1 MKSLHRYLFLIL
13 IINLSCFMISCK
25 NSKKQNTIGYG
36 KMPKADTIPVSQDSL
51 YKISYNEIL
60 GMIEEKSP
68 VSFKRA
74 VFLLEWAYL
83 NGKPDYQKFCT
94 EITKHA
100 DNLKRFIRQKGIGQ
114 YRTAGNYALF
124 EFFTKPNWMN
134 GNKPYTYDFE
144 DFTGREDYT
153 KIFITKLMQTQTG
166 QSRSLPIFY
175 KILADE
181 IGSEAYLAQAP
192 NHLYI
197 KHPGEDNRWVNI
209 ELTNGHF
216 ASDPYIISS
225 MNISAEAIRNK
236 IYMDAMSEK
245 QNIAFLL
252 YELGNGYENL
262 YGYTP
267 FVLQCY
273 NKSLQYY
280 PHNLPALMEKHNAL
294 RTIGLEYIK
303 KNGEK
308 TDEFLRANHKEF
320 KVTQKKIEALGYRE
334 MTEQQYS
341 KWLNDME
348 AEKNK
353 QRTQNNTDSK
363 L

>member
-1 MKSLHRYLFLIL
+1 MGL
-13 IINLSCFMISCK
+13 
-25 NSKKQNTIGYG
+25 
-36 KMPKADTIPVSQDSL
+36 
-51 YKISYNEIL
+51 
-60 GMIEEKSP
+60 
-68 VSFKRA
+68 FKRKTG
-74 VFLLEWAYL
+74 L
-83 NGKPDYQKFCT
+83 PKFCT

-134 GNKPYTYDFE
+134 GNKTYTYDFE

-153 KIFITKLMQTQTG
+153 KIFITKLMQTHTG
-166 QSRSLPIFY
+166 QCRSLPVFY
-175 KILADE
+175 KILADK

-209 ELTNGHF
+209 ELKNGHF

-245 QNIAFLL
+245 
-252 YELGNGYENL
+252 
-262 YGYTP
+262 
-267 FVLQCY
+267 
-273 NKSLQYY
+273 
-280 PHNLPALMEKHNAL
+280 
-294 RTIGLEYIK
+294 
-303 KNGEK
+303 
-308 TDEFLRANHKEF
+308 
-320 KVTQKKIEALGYRE
+320 
-334 MTEQQYS
+334 
-341 KWLNDME
+341 
-348 AEKNK
+348 NK

>member
-1 MKSLHRYLFLIL
+1 M
-13 IINLSCFMISCK
+13 
-25 NSKKQNTIGYG
+25 
-36 KMPKADTIPVSQDSL
+36 
-51 YKISYNEIL
+51 
-60 GMIEEKSP
+60 
-68 VSFKRA
+68 
-74 VFLLEWAYL
+74 
-83 NGKPDYQKFCT
+83 
-94 EITKHA
+94 
-100 DNLKRFIRQKGIGQ
+100 
-114 YRTAGNYALF
+114 
-124 EFFTKPNWMN
+124 
-134 GNKPYTYDFE
+134 
-144 DFTGREDYT
+144 
-153 KIFITKLMQTQTG
+153 
-166 QSRSLPIFY
+166 
-175 KILADE
+175 
-181 IGSEAYLAQAP
+181 
-192 NHLYI
+192 
-197 KHPGEDNRWVNI
+197 
-209 ELTNGHF
+209 
-216 ASDPYIISS
+216 
-225 MNISAEAIRNK
+225 
-236 IYMDAMSEK
+236 
-245 QNIAFLL
+245 

-267 FVLQCY
+267 FVPQCY

-363 L
+363 LYIKTVMQ